1 MTQWGAE
8 LISCQ
13 DWCPQCATPVHLKRT
28 IFEFIPD
35 SYLTVLSLMSLGI
48 LKPSLAMSWLVCQ
61 AYCGEA
67 YIYFRII
74 SNDGKAISYSGVH
87 LQGDFFS
94 LVPP

>member
-1 MTQWGAE
+1 MLVVVVLLGIVSARSDGVDE
-8 LISCQ
+8 LFE
-13 DWCPQCATPVHLKRT
+13 LEL
-28 IFEFIPD
+28 FEFIPD

-48 LKPSLAMSWLVCQ
+48 LKLSLAMTWLVCQ